1 MILLTGSN
9 GQVGFELA
17 RRLPTLGPVLCAAR
31 AGADIALDLADL
43 NTIEPVLDRAR
54 PQVIVNAAAYTAV
67 DAAEDNVEMADRVNH
82 RAVASIGAWAA
93 RNHAL
98 VVHYSTDYVF
108 AGDGT
113 SPYCEDQ
120 PIAPQSVYGRSKA
133 DGEIALRASGAA
145 HLILRTAWVYA
156 PRGKNFL
163 LTMLRVAAERE
174 RLRVVDDQIGC
185 PTSATTLADM
195 TYRMLASPALR
206 DKLGTYHVV
215 STGST
220 SWCGFARAIIQRA
233 QQRGMLS
240 RETPVDAITT
250 GEYPAKARRPAYS
263 VLSTAKLTRVFGIV
277 PPSWQT
283 GLDATMQQLQASC
296 CGER

>member
-17 RRLPTLGPVLCAAR
+17 NRLPALGSVVCAAR
-31 AGADIALDLADL
+31 SDADIALDLGDL
-43 NTIEPVLDRAR
+43 GAIEKVLDAQR
-54 PQVIVNAAAYTAV
+54 PRIIVNAAAYTAV
-67 DAAEDNVEMADRVNH
+67 DAAEDNAELADRVNH
-82 RAVASIGAWAA
+82 RAVAVVGAWAA
-93 RNHAL
+93 RNNAL

-108 AGDGT
+108 AGTGEA
-113 SPYCEDQ
+113 PYREDE

-133 DGEIALRASGAA
+133 DGEIALRASGAP

-163 LTMLRVAAERE
+163 LTMLRAAAERE

-185 PTSATTLADM
+185 PTTAATLAEI
-195 TYRMLASPALR
+195 TTHMLAAPGLR
-206 DKLGTYHVV
+206 DNLGTYHAV
-215 STGST
+215 STGSV

-233 QQRGMLS
+233 HQRGLLA
-240 RETPVDAITT
+240 RETPVDAIAT

-263 VLSTAKLTRVFGIV
+263 VLSTEKLQRVFGIV
-277 PPSWQT
+277 PPSWQAGMEAT
-283 GLDATMQQLQASC
+283 LDRL
-296 CGER
+296 